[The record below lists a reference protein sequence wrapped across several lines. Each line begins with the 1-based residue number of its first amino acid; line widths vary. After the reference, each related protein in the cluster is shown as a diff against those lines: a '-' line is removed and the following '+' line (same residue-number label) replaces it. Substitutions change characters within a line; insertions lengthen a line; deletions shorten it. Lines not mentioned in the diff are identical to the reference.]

1 MPDLSLTSDIIVG
14 FPGETRED
22 FEDTLSLVKEVEYTA
37 LFTFLYS
44 PREGTPAA
52 AMPDLASKEEK
63 DAWFAELLA
72 AQESIVLKNNARL
85 VGRTFRVLC
94 EEEGRES
101 GILVGRTS
109 QNTVVEF
116 AAPADLLGDYCDVVV
131 TGNRRMTLLGELP
144 APKA

>member
-1 MPDLSLTSDIIVG
+1 M
-14 FPGETRED
+14 
-22 FEDTLSLVKEVEYTA
+22 
-37 LFTFLYS
+37 
-44 PREGTPAA
+44 
-52 AMPDLASKEEK
+52 
-63 DAWFAELLA
+63 
-72 AQESIVLKNNARL
+72 
-85 VGRTFRVLC
+85 LC